1 MPVQLGSKATAIPEC
16 DLGIKILLAITSEE
30 ISSLIENLRSGYPYK
45 GSLIDVLKIQSTE
58 NRNKTN
64 TKYCLGKNSLMD
76 KVSHRF
82 FESKYLIYR
91 ITISSMNWL
100 FKF

>member
-1 MPVQLGSKATAIPEC
+1 MPVQPGSKAIAIPEC

-30 ISSLIENLRSGYPYK
+30 ISSLIEKLRSGYPYK

-64 TKYCLGKNSLMD
+64 TKCCLGKNSFIDTTVYRNFRIETFILW
-76 KVSHRF
+76 
-82 FESKYLIYR
+82 IYN
-91 ITISSMNWL
+91 S
-100 FKF
+100 